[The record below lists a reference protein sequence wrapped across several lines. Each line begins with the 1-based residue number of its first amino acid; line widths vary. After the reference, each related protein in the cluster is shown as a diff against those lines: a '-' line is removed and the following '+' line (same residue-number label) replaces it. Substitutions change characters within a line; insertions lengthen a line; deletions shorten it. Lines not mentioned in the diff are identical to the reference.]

1 MTRPIPHDY
10 QTTAIE
16 ATRDHLRAGRPSVL
30 IVAPTGAGKTTI
42 AAEIIHAAMAR
53 GSDVLFLAH
62 RSELITQAS
71 KRLDLYGIDHG
82 IIMPGTKRAKPRAQ
96 VQVASV
102 QTLARRDE
110 VPPADLVIVDEAHR
124 AKAASYRR
132 ILEAYGANT
141 RVLGLTATPW
151 RLDGSGLGDLFAEMV
166 VVCQPRY
173 LIERTPAVLVSPR
186 VFAPVTPD
194 LGGVKVDK
202 GDFEQAAIQKLMA
215 TVASVDEIIRNWRR
229 YADGRLTVAFAAGVA
244 HSLMIRDAFRA
255 AGVAAE
261 HIDGTTHPME
271 RERILADLAAG
282 RVQVVCNADVLCEG
296 WDCPQVSCAVLA
308 RPTQSL
314 SLYLQQVGRVLRA
327 APGKDDAIVLDHA
340 GNWSRFGMP
349 TDDREWDLAGR
360 KKREKNA
367 APVKTC
373 PECFACV
380 PAGCTVCPECQT
392 PFVAESGG
400 GGGKKEADRDL
411 VEVTHMARPKLEP
424 ITARGDRWLLA
435 YRPEGREATMEEKQ
449 RLYDE
454 LARRCIEGNRKTG
467 WIFHKFKLA
476 LGQQPAGQLRKRSP
490 YGEEIGRRKDAERA
504 ALWGEVSA

>member
-16 ATRDHLRAGRPSVL
+16 ATRDHLRDGRPSVL

-42 AAEIIHAAMAR
+42 AAEIIHAAVAR

-62 RSELITQAS
+62 RKELIDQAS
-71 KRLDLYGIDHG
+71 RRLDLYAIDHG
-82 IIMPGTKRAKPRAQ
+82 VIMPGTKRAKPRAQ

-102 QTLARRDE
+102 QTLARREE
-110 VPPADLVIVDEAHR
+110 VPPAALVIVDEAHR

-132 ILEAYGANT
+132 ILEAYDGKT

-166 VVCQPRY
+166 LVCQPRY
-173 LIERTPAVLVSPR
+173 LIERTPAVLVAPR

-202 GDFEQAAIQKLMA
+202 GDYEQAAIQKLMA

-229 YADGRLTVAFAAGVA
+229 YADGRLTVAFASGVA

-261 HIDGTTHPME
+261 HIDGGTSTLE
-271 RERILADLAAG
+271 RDRILADLAAG

-327 APGKDDAIVLDHA
+327 APGKADAIVLDHA
-340 GNWSRFGMP
+340 GNWQRFGMP
-349 TDDREWDLAGR
+349 TDDRDWDLAGR
-360 KKREKNA
+360 KKREKSS

-380 PAGCTVCPECQT
+380 PAGCAVCPECQVA
-392 PFVAESGG
+392 FVAESTG

-411 VEVTHMARPKLEP
+411 VEVTHLVRPKLEP

-435 YRPEGREATMEEKQ
+435 YRVDGRDPTMEEKQ
-449 RLYDE
+449 ALYDE
-454 LARRCIEGNRKTG
+454 LARRCLQNGFKSG
-467 WIFHKFKLA
+467 FVFHKFKLA
-476 LGQQPAGQLRKRSP
+476 LGMEPSAVLRKRSP
-490 YGEEIGRRKDAERA
+490 HGEAMA
-504 ALWGEVSA
+504 AKKAREKEEQSAWAG